1 MISIDFDGK
10 TLATIA
16 ARSARIP
23 QLARTSTPEL
33 VPPSEWRLSRA

>member
-16 ARSARIP
+16 ARSARIL
-23 QLARTSTPEL
+23 QLARTSTPEP
-33 VPPSEWRLSRA
+33 VPPSKWRLARA